1 MDIAKYI
8 GETTEYDK
16 KQEVE
21 RRKVKSWL
29 KSVSAFAN
37 GGGGCLLFGIADDD
51 TIIGLTDAKA
61 DAEFISQKIKER
73 IDPMPQIDLKIERV
87 EDKELL
93 ILHVHGGEDT
103 PYYYIGDS
111 VLETFVRIGNES
123 VVADSTEHKRLV
135 LRGRNSSFD
144 ARPSDE
150 MFEDFAFSKLRSRYY
165 AWNGLSFD
173 KKLYRSF
180 GLVDNKGILTYAG
193 LLMADECPLRQS
205 RVFCTRWNGKTK
217 AGGSIDALDSAEIT
231 GGLVTLLEDTMSFI
245 RRNNRTLWYKEPMQ
259 RIEIPQYM
267 ERCVME
273 VVVNALAHRDYLI
286 QGSEVHV
293 DIYDDRMVIYSPGS
307 MPEGRLIQTMNLED
321 IPSVR
326 RNPVIADI
334 FAQLGYMER
343 KGSGMGK
350 IINPIKALPY
360 FEEKMLPSFFSD
372 RAQFTVTFPN
382 MILAWQE
389 THPDIEVNFVENEND
404 TQGDTQGDTQDDTQ
418 DVPQGGTQGDDLDKW
433 IEYQV
438 AVYPK
443 ITTGELA
450 QQSGKS
456 IITIKRRIAKM
467 PHIVY
472 IGSGYSGHWEVRKKE
487 RL

>member
-1 MDIAKYI
+1 MAKYI

-29 KSVSAFAN
+29 KSVSA
-37 GGGGCLLFGIADDD
+37 
-51 TIIGLTDAKA
+51 
-61 DAEFISQKIKER
+61 
-73 IDPMPQIDLKIERV
+73 
-87 EDKELL
+87 
-93 ILHVHGGEDT
+93 
-103 PYYYIGDS
+103 
-111 VLETFVRIGNES
+111 
-123 VVADSTEHKRLV
+123 
-135 LRGRNSSFD
+135 
-144 ARPSDE
+144 
-150 MFEDFAFSKLRSRYY
+150 
-165 AWNGLSFD
+165 
-173 KKLYRSF
+173 
-180 GLVDNKGILTYAG
+180 
-193 LLMADECPLRQS
+193 
-205 RVFCTRWNGKTK
+205 
-217 AGGSIDALDSAEIT
+217 IT

-293 DIYDDRMVIYSPGS
+293 DMYDDRMVIYSPGS

-350 IINPIKALPY
+350 IIKPIKALPY
-360 FEEKMLPSFFSD
+360 FEEKMLPTFFSD

-389 THPDIEVNFVENEND
+389 SHPDIEVNFVENK
-404 TQGDTQGDTQDDTQ
+404 GDTQDVPQ
-418 DVPQGGTQGDDLDKW
+418 DVPQGGTQGDDIDKW

-443 ITTGELA
+443 ITTEELA
-450 QQSGKS
+450 LQIGVTSK
-456 IITIKRRIAKM
+456 TIKRRIAKM

-472 IGSGYSGHWEVRKKE
+472 VGSGYSGHWEVRKKE
-487 RL
+487 